1 MTENSRATESSRA
14 TVATAAARAG
24 ARVAA
29 EGFRGGLSVETKDGA
44 TDVVTAADREA
55 QSRVIETIRETFPD
69 DTVVG
74 EEADYPKT
82 VPETGDAWIVDP
94 IDGTNNFVRDIEEF
108 ATAVATVTDGDPT
121 AAAVVLPAHDAAYVA
136 DETTVTRNDEPI
148 SVSTVSDPEL
158 ACVVPTVWWPH
169 DRRDEYARACGAIV
183 RRFADLR
190 RLGSAQAA
198 LARLAAGSVEGVVT
212 NVDCNPWD
220 TVAGVHLVR
229 VAGGRVSNLAG
240 APWRVGDRGLVASN
254 GAVHEEV
261 LAAAREID
269 SVASAETPELVTE
282 S

>member
-1 MTENSRATESSRA
+1 MTENSRAA
-14 TVATAAARAG
+14 VATAAARAG

-29 EGFRGGLSVETKDGA
+29 EGFRDGLAVETKDGE

-74 EEADYPKT
+74 EEEDSPKT

-108 ATAVATVTDGDPT
+108 ATAVAAVTDSFPT
-121 AAAVVLPAHDAAYVA
+121 AAAVVLPAHDDAYVA
-136 DETTVTRNDEPI
+136 DETTATRNDESI

-158 ACVVPTVWWPH
+158 ACVVPTVWWPQ
-169 DRRDEYARACGAIV
+169 DRRDEYAQACEAIV

-229 VAGGRVSNLAG
+229 VAGGRVTNLTG
-240 APWRVGDRGLVASN
+240 EPWRVGDRGLVASN
-254 GAVHEEV
+254 GAVHDEV

-269 SVASAETPELVTE
+269 SVASAETPPITE

>member
-1 MTENSRATESSRA
+1 MTENSRAA
-14 TVATAAARAG
+14 VAAAAARAG

-29 EGFRGGLSVETKDGA
+29 EGFRDGLPVETKDGA

-82 VPETGDAWIVDP
+82 VPEAGDAWVVDP
-94 IDGTNNFVRDIEEF
+94 IDGTNNFVRGIEEF
-108 ATAVATVTDGDPT
+108 ATAVAAVTDATPT
-121 AAAVVLPAHDAAYVA
+121 AAAVVLPAHGDAYCA
-136 DETTVTRNDEPI
+136 DETSVTRNDEPI
-148 SVSTVSDPEL
+148 SVSDVTRPEL
-158 ACVVPTVWWPH
+158 ACVVPTVWWPP
-169 DRRDEYARACGAIV
+169 DRREEYARACGAIV

-190 RLGSAQAA
+190 RFGSAQAA

-229 VAGGRVSNLAG
+229 VAGGRVTNLAG
-240 APWRVGDRGLVASN
+240 EPWRVGDRGLVASN
-254 GAVHEEV
+254 GGVHDEV

-269 SVASAETPELVTE
+269 EAATAETPDLVTE

>member
-1 MTENSRATESSRA
+1 MTENSRAT
-14 TVATAAARAG
+14 VAAAAARAG

-29 EGFRGGLSVETKDGA
+29 DGFRDSLPVETKDGA

-55 QSRVIETIRETFPD
+55 QSRVVETIRESFPD

-74 EEADYPKT
+74 EEADQPKT

-94 IDGTNNFVRDIEEF
+94 IDGTNNFVRGIEEF
-108 ATAVATVTDGDPT
+108 ATAVAAVTDAVPT
-121 AAAVVLPAHDAAYVA
+121 AAAVTLPVHGDTYHA
-136 DETTVTRNDEPI
+136 DETTASRNDEPI
-148 SVSTVSDPEL
+148 SVSSVADPAL
-158 ACVVPTVWWPH
+158 ACVVPTVWWSQE
-169 DRRDEYARACGAIV
+169 RREEYARACEGIV

-190 RLGSAQAA
+190 RFGSAQAA

-229 VAGGRVSNLAG
+229 VAGGRVTNLAG
-240 APWRVGDRGLVASN
+240 EPWAVGDRGLVASN

-261 LAAAREID
+261 LATAREVD
-269 SVASAETPELVTE
+269 SVAATETPELRTE